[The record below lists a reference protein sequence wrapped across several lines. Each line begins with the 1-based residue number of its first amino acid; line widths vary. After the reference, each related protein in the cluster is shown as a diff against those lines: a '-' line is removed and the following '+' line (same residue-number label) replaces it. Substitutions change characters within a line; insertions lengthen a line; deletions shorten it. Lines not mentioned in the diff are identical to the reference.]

1 MGKIDYTLIKS
12 DRKTVSLQ
20 IRDGEIIVRA
30 PKKMK
35 KKDIDRFVCEHADW
49 IAQHLELD
57 RARRAKTEA
66 IEPLSDEEAAA
77 LKKAAQEYIPGRVEH
92 FARLLGVDYKKISY
106 RFQTSR
112 WGSCTSDGNL
122 SFNCLLML
130 APYEVVD
137 AIIVHELAHRRE
149 MNHSKKF
156 YAEVLRVYPDYH
168 THHAYLKQNGSAIM
182 KRNPR
187 SK

>member
-1 MGKIDYTLIKS
+1 MKKIDYILIRS
-12 DRKTVSLQ
+12 DRKTIALQ
-20 IRDGEIIVRA
+20 IKNGEITVRA

-35 KKDIDRFVCEHADW
+35 KKDIDRFVREHADW

-57 RARRAKTEA
+57 RARREKIDA

-77 LKKAAQEYIPGRVEH
+77 LKRAAQAYIPERVEH
-92 FARLLGVDYKKISY
+92 FARLMGVDYKKISY

-130 APYEVVD
+130 APSETVD